1 MVSFSFYEV
10 VLNHSFESSESY
22 TIVAPYT
29 STEQAHSDLLHEN
42 RQIHVVHHTATLTQH
57 RVGRLQI

>member
-29 STEQAHSDLLHEN
+29 STKQAHSDLLHETDT
-42 RQIHVVHHTATLTQH
+42 RSASH
-57 RVGRLQI
+57 